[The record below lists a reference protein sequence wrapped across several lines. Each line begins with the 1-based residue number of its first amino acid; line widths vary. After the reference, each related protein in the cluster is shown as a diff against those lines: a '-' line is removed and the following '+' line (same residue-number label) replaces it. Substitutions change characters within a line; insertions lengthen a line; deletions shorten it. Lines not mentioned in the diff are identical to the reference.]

1 MSMVVN
7 KGGELIE
14 DRVGRSILSGTD
26 GAPVGLHEV
35 AHETTVIEVRV
46 DRLWSTRRRYL
57 YKFKGKIHNVR

>member
-14 DRVGRSILSGTD
+14 DRVGRSVLSGID

-35 AHETTVIEVRV
+35 AHETTVTEVNV
-46 DRLWSTRRRYL
+46 DKLWSTRRRYL
-57 YKFKGKIHNVR
+57 YKFNGKQHYVR